1 MNVFDLH
8 HTSKAVNA
16 LNSQAISSDTTTVG
30 NTVDRAGFTAL
41 EFVFLTKTLTDG
53 DYAIDLYD
61 DDASG
66 MGTEVIVSDAEM
78 LGDIN
83 ISDDT
88 DDNAGV
94 FTNMYVDA
102 SSILNVGSIRSGI
115 YQFDGDYD
123 QPQCFDYPFTGQQIT
138 NLFNGFSEDYGKTQL

>member
-16 LNSQAISSDTTTVG
+16 LNSQAITTDTTTVG

-66 MGTEVIVSDAEM
+66 MGTEVIVSAAEM

-83 ISDDT
+83 FSDDT
-88 DDNAGV
+88 DDNAVARVGYIGKKRYVRAKVVSTNTTTGLDIMSGV
-94 FTNMYVDA
+94 ALLANA
-102 SSILNVGSIRSGI
+102 AH
-115 YQFDGDYD
+115 QPHAD
-123 QPQCFDYPFTGQQIT
+123 Q
-138 NLFNGFSEDYGKTQL
+138 N